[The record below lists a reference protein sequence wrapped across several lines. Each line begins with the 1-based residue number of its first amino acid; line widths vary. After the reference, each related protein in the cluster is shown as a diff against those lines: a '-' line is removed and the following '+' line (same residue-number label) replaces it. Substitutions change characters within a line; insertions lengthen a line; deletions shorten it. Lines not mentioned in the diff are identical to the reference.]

1 MASRKTSE
9 FKQEVLRVVQ
19 TSGLSRRQISSD
31 FDIGFSTL
39 NSWIKNSKG
48 QVFNPSPG
56 DDLIEENQRLRKENK
71 MLREDREMLKKATK
85 FFAAQKS

>member
-9 FKQEVLRVVQ
+9 FKQEVLGVVQ
-19 TSGLSRRQISSD
+19 TSGLSRRQIASD

-39 NSWIKNSKG
+39 NSWVRNSKG

>member
-1 MASRKTSE
+1 MTSRKTPE

-19 TSGLSRRQISSD
+19 TSGLSRRQIAAD

-39 NSWIKNSKG
+39 SNWIKNNKG
-48 QVFNPSPG
+48 QVLDPSP
-56 DDLIEENQRLRKENK
+56 DDELIEENHRLRKENK
-71 MLREDREMLKKATK
+71 MLREDREMLKKVTK